1 MARRTPP
8 APAVHAASLAA
19 KAPAFVAHTTLRMR
33 GNQTATIDVYNAR
46 TPHAR
51 VVMTINTTIM
61 TFWSAAAIQGVL
73 EAVIAA
79 KTSLIHIPKALPA
92 LPNDPYGQPRICVEW
107 TTRPSYAVVPQSR
120 ITDDGR
126 QAIKWTDINIK
137 PVTIQL
143 HDRVAHKS
151 LVRILQD
158 VHATAIT
165 VCLDGP
171 RHREDPTYN
180 SYVAGI
186 PN

>member
-1 MARRTPP
+1 MARRKTP

-33 GNQTATIDVYNAR
+33 GEQQAQIDVYNAR

-51 VVMTINTTIM
+51 VVMTIGTTLM

-73 EAVIAA
+73 EAVAAA

-92 LPNDPYGQPRICVEW
+92 LPNDPYGQPRIAVDW

-143 HDRVAHKS
+143 HDRIAHRS
-151 LVRILQD
+151 LVRLLQD
-158 VHATAIT
+158 VHATSIT

-171 RHREDPTYN
+171 RHREDPTHN
-180 SYVAGI
+180 SYVPGI
-186 PN
+186 PI